1 MNAVVRKFEKTD
13 SRRIPTIDDFEA
25 GNLDP
30 ETFDHE
36 AHVYIAW
43 QLLEEDDLPV
53 AAVRFTTA
61 LKRLTEKLGIGS
73 KYHETISWFYLLI
86 IAERREGKARQ
97 DWTAFKAAN
106 DDLFRR
112 DGNVL
117 SRYYSKETLA
127 SKTARRAFILPDRLV
142 VA

>member
-1 MNAVVRKFEKTD
+1 MPRPAHPA
-13 SRRIPTIDDFEA
+13 ITIDDIEQSRIEA
-25 GNLDP
+25 GA
-30 ETFDHE
+30 FDHE
-36 AHVYIAW
+36 AHVYLAW
-43 QLLEEDDLPV
+43 LYLGEYPLTEAID
-53 AAVRFTTA
+53 RFTSA
-61 LKRLTEKLGIGS
+61 LKRLTLRLGVPG

-86 IAERREGKARQ
+86 IAERREGQARQ
-97 DWTAFKAAN
+97 DWTAFKAEN

-127 SKTARRAFILPDRLV
+127 SNTARRAFVLPDRLV